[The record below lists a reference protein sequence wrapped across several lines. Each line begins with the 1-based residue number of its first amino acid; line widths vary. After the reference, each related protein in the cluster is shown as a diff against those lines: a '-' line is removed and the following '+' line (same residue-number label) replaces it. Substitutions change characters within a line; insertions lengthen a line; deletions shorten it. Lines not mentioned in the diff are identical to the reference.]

1 VDRHWGLLDGNGA
14 RAGGEPGTEIAGD
27 YWCSTSKSRL
37 IGGLPGDTGGGVFS
51 GGSTWIVVSLF
62 YLYEGVCLQQE
73 VVTDISQESSSGNK
87 GSWCKME
94 APEKDGQSLGEGR
107 PMAKVSAVSW
117 TPPFSSDLF
126 IQQED
131 LKFDSKRDFI

>member
-1 VDRHWGLLDGNGA
+1 
-14 RAGGEPGTEIAGD
+14 
-27 YWCSTSKSRL
+27 
-37 IGGLPGDTGGGVFS
+37 
-51 GGSTWIVVSLF
+51 
-62 YLYEGVCLQQE
+62 
-73 VVTDISQESSSGNK
+73 
-87 GSWCKME
+87 ME